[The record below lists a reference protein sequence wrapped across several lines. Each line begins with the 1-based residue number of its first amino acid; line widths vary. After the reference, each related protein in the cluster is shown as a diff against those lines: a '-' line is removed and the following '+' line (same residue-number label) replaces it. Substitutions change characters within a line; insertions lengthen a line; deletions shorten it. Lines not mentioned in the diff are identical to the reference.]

1 MLTRDEI
8 LSKAVLKRETVTV
21 PDLGGDV
28 ILQEMSGTQRDAWEQ
43 SLQSRDKQGNLVN
56 ARAKLVVATLVNE
69 DGTRMFS
76 DDDVD
81 CVGEIPFSVLDRICD
96 VALRLNHLRPQ
107 DVEEAKKN

>member
-1 MLTRDEI
+1 MLSRDEI

-28 ILQEMSGTQRDAWEQ
+28 VVQEMSGAQRDAWEQ
-43 SLQSRDKQGNLVN
+43 SLQARDKQGNLVN
-56 ARAKLVVATLVNE
+56 ARAKLVVAALVNE

-81 CVGEIPFSVLDRICD
+81 RVGGMPFGVLDKICQ
-96 VALRLNHLRPQ
+96 VALRLNHLRPE